1 MIDRDL
7 FPCDVQLYP
16 HLATL
21 AVLHAA
27 LKTSRMA
34 LLAEHDQPRFA
45 PETDDALVTSAVAFT
60 IVHHANALLELLTLY
75 RHALEHERQE
85 VLDADLPF

>member
-1 MIDRDL
+1 MTDRNL
-7 FPCDVQLYP
+7 FPCDVALYP

-27 LKTSRMA
+27 LTTSRMA
-34 LLAEHDQPRFA
+34 LLAEHDRPRSA
-45 PETDDALVTSAVAFT
+45 PDTDDELVTSAVAFT
-60 IVHHANALLELLTLY
+60 IVHHANALLELLNLY

-85 VLDADLPF
+85 VLGADLPF